1 MAGLFVFPGNDDE
14 SYWRVRG
21 DGALRRGRYGSLK
34 KQKKNLFALSS
45 VNGQRVMCARCF
57 LIGLFFNQKKTPFCL
72 AVSCTKRQFSNGLF
86 FSFSENSKFFF
97 KFLGTPKP
105 SQKKKQIFSKKKK
118 NTGKNYAL
126 HLQCEFFRD
135 FFFFIKFGL

>member
-57 LIGLFFNQKKTPFCL
+57 FDWF
-72 AVSCTKRQFSNGLF
+72 
-86 FSFSENSKFFF
+86 
-97 KFLGTPKP
+97 
-105 SQKKKQIFSKKKK
+105 IF
-118 NTGKNYAL
+118 
-126 HLQCEFFRD
+126 
-135 FFFFIKFGL
+135 

>member
-1 MAGLFVFPGNDDE
+1 
-14 SYWRVRG
+14 
-21 DGALRRGRYGSLK
+21 
-34 KQKKNLFALSS
+34 
-45 VNGQRVMCARCF
+45 MCARCF